1 MADATTPTTLGNA
14 LSGLRITGAENP
26 YGIALLGLTQAAPSL
41 YNPYGKPGANFG
53 IALGQALLSGLLGYQ
68 AKKQATEESLQA
80 TDLATQLIAKPAAER
95 ATFLNALQ
103 QQDVPT
109 NVMSRLTDISPILL
123 QSELAAKA
131 EQATARKKL
140 EQDIA
145 LEYVKQ
151 TGQLPA
157 GFESLQPLTT
167 PTTTAGEIPLTPKE
181 QREINVFKRKETIS
195 QEMKKPQRDLD
206 IAKEVQSTRR
216 TLEDDPI
223 TKAYAEGKAALRSA
237 RELAQKDSVT
247 ATIALKKIA
256 ERGFNPGNQ
265 VTMQELRA
273 YESVMPILD
282 RYKTWIE
289 SKTTGASDLTPQAR
303 AELVD
308 AVETVV
314 NNLGRSYNEKVQTNF
329 DFVKKQGWTN
339 DIKDVA
345 PLNIHVPKA
354 QAIEGLKAI
363 EQRLLQDKQLTAGG
377 GVGMSPATKA
387 ALKSEYERL
396 KGQL

>member
-282 RYKTWIE
+282 RYRTWIE
-289 SKTTGASDLTPQAR
+289 SKATGASDLTPQAR